1 MSDTNDLAF
10 LLFFKNKSMIL
21 NLKNVQPV
29 VSLVGVFLGC
39 SPDFSKRKAEKI
51 DETFIYS
58 EQSPGAILV

>member
-1 MSDTNDLAF
+1 MTW
-10 LLFFKNKSMIL
+10 LFKKEIYDL
-21 NLKNVQPV
+21 NLKNIQQV

-39 SPDFSKRKAEKI
+39 SHDFSKRKAEKI